1 MLTEP
6 RGFNQEQS
14 RWLREH
20 GQSIQKAFGE
30 NRDFMALK
38 YLHAQ
43 PSVIFEGMIVL
54 ADGVNWNPGAGAGM
68 YRRNEANAAWVFV
81 G

>member
-1 MLTEP
+1 
-6 RGFNQEQS
+6 
-14 RWLREH
+14 LREPPFPD
-20 GQSIQKAFGE
+20 QQRQWLVEFSQDVSREFASQ
-30 NRDFMALK
+30 RDFIGLK

-43 PSVIFEGMIVL
+43 PSRMFKGMVVL
-54 ADGVNWNPGAGAGM
+54 ADGIDWNPGAGAGM